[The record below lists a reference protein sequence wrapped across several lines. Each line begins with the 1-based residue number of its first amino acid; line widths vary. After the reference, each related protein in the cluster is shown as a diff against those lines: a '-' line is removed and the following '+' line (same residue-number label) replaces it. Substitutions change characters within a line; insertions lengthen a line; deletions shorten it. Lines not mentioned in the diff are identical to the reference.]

1 MHLEQRARA
10 SSVTDQ
16 DEATAQRL
24 KRAEDAMA
32 ALTKREG
39 ELEAKDKERE
49 RQAQKARLKRRL

>member
-24 KRAEDAMA
+24 KRAEDAIA
-32 ALTKREG
+32 ALTKRVG